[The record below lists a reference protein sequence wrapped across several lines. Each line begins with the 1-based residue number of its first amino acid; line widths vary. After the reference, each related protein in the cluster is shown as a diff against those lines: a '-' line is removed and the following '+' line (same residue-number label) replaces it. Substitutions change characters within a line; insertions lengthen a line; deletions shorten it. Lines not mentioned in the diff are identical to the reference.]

1 MNEKNHCALIAPSF
15 KNDENTIMAKYF
27 HDDCRICIL
36 SRGHLL
42 PMDCYI
48 SILLEN
54 CQKTSQKFMSLKL
67 IKVKKDFLQPTIT
80 TTFQLDNAYHHN
92 STLHNAKLS
101 FFFFYTENSE
111 NFHSMRRDFNVQLDY
126 IQFFFFLSSLFE
138 KKNVIPSRF
147 SDEFY
152 CLFCILQ
159 CCKGCLDLFAI
170 LYCNALIIKQVKLLV
185 HKPFS
190 QCIVGNIQ

>member
-42 PMDCYI
+42 PMDCYRI
-48 SILLEN
+48 VRKLVKKSSSS
-54 CQKTSQKFMSLKL
+54 KYFARFMSLKL

-111 NFHSMRRDFNVQLDY
+111 NFYIMRRDFNVQLDY

-138 KKNVIPSRF
+138 KKNVIPPRF

-159 CCKGCLDLFAI
+159 CCKLSAMNLSTQLIWHFIVEMGCL
-170 LYCNALIIKQVKLLV
+170 YCIAM
-185 HKPFS
+185 H
-190 QCIVGNIQ
+190 